1 MICLRAG
8 SSVTSRRPG
17 VLCSLFQGFHPS
29 AKERDS
35 GGGLLSQLPW
45 SFVLRL
51 GLSDDNEMQIN
62 FPSSQ

>member
-1 MICLRAG
+1 MIPTCWQLSNIQGAWSPLLPLLR
-8 SSVTSRRPG
+8 
-17 VLCSLFQGFHPS
+17 LPS
-29 AKERDS
+29 KERDS